1 MHRGILKDIKEL
13 DSYANV
19 QKSIRIALQEC
30 TFLWLNNFSELDEL
44 NNNIDVSQATRNH
57 LKEIKNTVKNSF
69 EKKFI
74 YFICSRKM
82 IRFDPSKQPRF
93 TISRKSMKFSIVI
106 DNSVRRSIFV
116 PRANLIFSLGQTGEI
131 VEISKISVTQTS
143 VIFDFEN
150 NQDLTMGVH
159 DFLKIFGINLGIS
172 NKVEY
177 IGLTVN
183 PEKRPFNLSHSGLSR
198 VLLGN
203 NNKKKFRDY
212 FICYNLF
219 EVSISSEQKLGF
231 DFFIGNSW
239 LNEIDIATEA
249 DIIEKSLILYFG
261 SGYQDKTKTND
272 YSSLK
277 NNLKQILEAANI
289 NDIHF
294 HYEINGGNPDYIS
307 FYSDLVKP
315 AIKHYF
321 TIKLDENTINMENE
335 IN

>member
-1 MHRGILKDIKEL
+1 MYRGILKDIKEL
-13 DSYANV
+13 DSYANA
-19 QKSIRIALQEC
+19 QKSVRIVLQEY
-30 TFLWLNNFSELDEL
+30 TFLWLNNFSEFDEL
-44 NNNIDVSQATRNH
+44 NHNIDASQATRNH

-69 EKKFI
+69 DKKFI
-74 YFICSRKM
+74 YFICSREM
-82 IRFDPSKQPRF
+82 IRFDPNKKPRF
-93 TISRKSMKFSIVI
+93 TIFRKSIKFYIVI
-106 DNSVRRSIFV
+106 DNSVHRTIVV
-116 PRANLIFSLGQTGEI
+116 PRDNLILLLGEI
-131 VEISKISVTQTS
+131 SNISVTETS
-143 VIFDFEN
+143 VIFYFEN
-150 NQDLTMGVH
+150 NQNLTIGVH
-159 DFLKIFGINLGIS
+159 DFLMVFGINLGIS

-183 PEKRPFNLSHSGLSR
+183 PEKRPINLSHSGLSR

-219 EVSISSEQKLGF
+219 EVLITNEQKLDF

-261 SGYQDKTKTND
+261 SDYQDKTKTND

-277 NNLKQILEAANI
+277 NNLKQILESANI
-289 NDIHF
+289 NDIYF
-294 HYEINGGNPDYIS
+294 QYEIDGDNFDYIS

-321 TIKLDENTINMENE
+321 RIKLDENTINMKNE
-335 IN
+335 MN

>member
-1 MHRGILKDIKEL
+1 MYRGILKDIKEL
-13 DSYANV
+13 DSYANA
-19 QKSIRIALQEC
+19 QKSVRIALQEY

-44 NNNIDVSQATRNH
+44 NHNINASQATRNH

-69 EKKFI
+69 DKKFI

-93 TISRKSMKFSIVI
+93 TIFHKSMKFYIIIDNTVHRTIVI
-106 DNSVRRSIFV
+106 
-116 PRANLIFSLGQTGEI
+116 PRANLIFSLG
-131 VEISKISVTQTS
+131 EISKISVTETS
-143 VIFDFEN
+143 IIFYFEN
-150 NQDLTMGVH
+150 NQSLTMSVH
-159 DFLKIFGINLGIS
+159 EFLMVFGINLGIS

-198 VLLGN
+198 ILIGN

-212 FICYNLF
+212 FIFYNLF
-219 EVSISSEQKLGF
+219 EVFITNEQKQGI
-231 DFFIGNSW
+231 DFVIGNSW

-261 SGYQDKTKTND
+261 SDYQDKTKTND

-294 HYEINGGNPDYIS
+294 HYEIDGDNFDYNS

-321 TIKLDENTINMENE
+321 RIKLDKNTINMENE
-335 IN
+335 MN

>member
-1 MHRGILKDIKEL
+1 
-13 DSYANV
+13 
-19 QKSIRIALQEC
+19 
-30 TFLWLNNFSELDEL
+30 
-44 NNNIDVSQATRNH
+44 
-57 LKEIKNTVKNSF
+57 
-69 EKKFI
+69 
-74 YFICSRKM
+74 
-82 IRFDPSKQPRF
+82 
-93 TISRKSMKFSIVI
+93 
-106 DNSVRRSIFV
+106 
-116 PRANLIFSLGQTGEI
+116 
-131 VEISKISVTQTS
+131 
-143 VIFDFEN
+143 
-150 NQDLTMGVH
+150 MGST
-159 DFLKIFGINLGIS
+159 L
-172 NKVEY
+172 
-177 IGLTVN
+177 
-183 PEKRPFNLSHSGLSR
+183 
-198 VLLGN
+198 
-203 NNKKKFRDY
+203 
-212 FICYNLF
+212 
-219 EVSISSEQKLGF
+219 
-231 DFFIGNSW
+231 